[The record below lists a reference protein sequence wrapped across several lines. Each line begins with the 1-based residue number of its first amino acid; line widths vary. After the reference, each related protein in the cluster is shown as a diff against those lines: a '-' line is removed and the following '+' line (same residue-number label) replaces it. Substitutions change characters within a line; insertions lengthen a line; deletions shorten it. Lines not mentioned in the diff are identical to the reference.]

1 VLFFFLFNIDDL
13 PKIINDKDNNIKSKL
28 ILFANDTHL
37 IITDPNLTD
46 FINNIHTTIKNI
58 NVLFNTNLLSL
69 KLDKTNFTHVIT
81 ISSFHIDGDV
91 SYDNKLISN
100 TSTLKFLGLVTD
112 DKLTWKSH
120 IEIIV
125 P

>member
-1 VLFFFLFNIDDL
+1 MLFFFLFNIDDL